1 MDTNKKVDIK
11 VLIIEDEPFAQN
23 ELKRLLSNSS
33 YTSIVLDCIDSIEDA
48 LIWFDE
54 NEHPDLVF
62 LDIQLSDGLSFE
74 IFEKTKIL
82 SPIIFTT
89 AFDEYAIQAF
99 KVNSIDYLLK
109 PIEPDALEIALEK
122 FAELKDHYSSKQTN
136 ISEAQIAHLLEFTK
150 PKEEFKSRFL
160 IKIGDQIKYIFVENI
175 AYFFAEDNVV
185 FLVAEN
191 AEKYIIDYSLN
202 QLTNYLNPGS
212 FFRLNRSYFVNI
224 KSIHKIHKFFN
235 SRLKVELKP
244 ATDEDLLISRV
255 KVPDFLKWVES

>member
-1 MDTNKKVDIK
+1 METNNAEIN

-23 ELKRLLSNSS
+23 ELKRLLNNSS
-33 YTSIVLDCIDSIEDA
+33 YKTNVLDCIDSIEDA
-48 LIWFDE
+48 VIWFEE

-82 SPIIFTT
+82 SPVIFTT

-109 PIEPDALEIALEK
+109 PIEPDSLETAIEK
-122 FAELKDHYSSKQTN
+122 FTELKDHYKTGTSN
-136 ISEAQIAHLLEFTK
+136 ISENQIAQLLEFTK

-185 FLVAEN
+185 FLVTETAER
-191 AEKYIIDYSLN
+191 YIIDYSLN
-202 QLTNYLNPGS
+202 QLTSYLNPTN
-212 FFRLNRSYFVNI
+212 FFRLNRSYYVNI

-244 ATDEDLLISRV
+244 ATDEELLISRV